1 MTQMSGSVSLDMRR
15 LVETVRTTV
24 RDELA
29 YPVLL
34 TPEDATRV
42 LWDHA
47 DAGTMSQEQAQ
58 CLAERLK
65 ADGYAI
71 TAVRTDLRDWY
82 ADRYAEV
89 EPVPLD
95 GTRSETTTTINGVPG
110 VNLDAI
116 HAEGQAA
123 ARMSQP

>member
-15 LVETVRTTV
+15 LVEAVRTTV

-47 DAGTMSQEQAQ
+47 DAGSMGEDQAAR
-58 CLAERLK
+58 LAERLQ
-65 ADGYAI
+65 ADGYAL
-71 TAVRTDLRDWY
+71 TAVRADLRDWY
-82 ADRYAEV
+82 ADRYAEAA
-89 EPVPLD
+89 EPVAPAQPIEVNQMP
-95 GTRSETTTTINGVPG
+95 RVPR
-110 VNLDAI
+110 D
-116 HAEGQAA
+116 E
-123 ARMSQP
+123 P

>member
-34 TPEDATRV
+34 DESDTAHV
-42 LWDHA
+42 LHTHA
-47 DAGTMSQEQAQ
+47 DAGSMNQDEAAK
-58 CLAERLK
+58 LAERLRGH
-65 ADGYAI
+65 GYAV

-82 ADRYAEV
+82 AERYAEAAQ
-89 EPVPLD
+89 P
-95 GTRSETTTTINGVPG
+95 ETAGSDPREGNGVPG
-110 VNLDAI
+110 INLDAI
-116 HAEGQAA
+116 HAEGQAD
-123 ARMSQP
+123 ARMSQL